1 MHIQYQLIHCTFMSS
16 LASLFTGSV
25 WRASF
30 YRRMGHQ
37 THLRP
42 QWLSLQTVLVEVLIP
57 AGWETL
63 RTVLTELQKHC
74 TEGDVPHHGSDKILS
89 RSRGTVVSQ
98 VWYIYLGFDFTS
110 PLLKCS
116 LTFIQKMVIT
126 GPLPNE
132 HWLVLSNTISRI
144 Y

>member
-1 MHIQYQLIHCTFMSS
+1 MSS

-25 WRASF
+25 RRASF

-42 QWLSLQTVLVEVLIP
+42 QWLSLQTVFVEVLIP
-57 AGWETL
+57 AGRETL
-63 RTVLTELQKHC
+63 RTVFTELQKHC

-98 VWYIYLGFDFTS
+98 V
-110 PLLKCS
+110 
-116 LTFIQKMVIT
+116 
-126 GPLPNE
+126 
-132 HWLVLSNTISRI
+132 
-144 Y
+144 

>member
-1 MHIQYQLIHCTFMSS
+1 MIITHCVFGLQIIIHKFIAFGKPLTSIIFCSLTFMNDLIWKLKVYKQSNEQHLHIQYQLIHCTFMSS

-25 WRASF
+25 RRASF

-42 QWLSLQTVLVEVLIP
+42 QWLSLQTVLVEVLIS
-57 AGWETL
+57 AGRETL

-89 RSRGTVVSQ
+89 RS
-98 VWYIYLGFDFTS
+98 
-110 PLLKCS
+110 
-116 LTFIQKMVIT
+116 
-126 GPLPNE
+126 
-132 HWLVLSNTISRI
+132 
-144 Y
+144 